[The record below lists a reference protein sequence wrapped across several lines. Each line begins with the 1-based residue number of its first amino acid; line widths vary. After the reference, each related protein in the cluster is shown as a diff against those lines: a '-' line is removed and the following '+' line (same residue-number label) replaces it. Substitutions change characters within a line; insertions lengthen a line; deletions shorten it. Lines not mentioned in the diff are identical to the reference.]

1 MSHIF
6 TGLVGLLTVIVVL
19 FAAMAIFG
27 FLDYFLKISAI
38 VFLLTI
44 VYIVGEIAFDE
55 FFR

>member
-27 FLDYFLKISAI
+27 LLDYFLKISAI